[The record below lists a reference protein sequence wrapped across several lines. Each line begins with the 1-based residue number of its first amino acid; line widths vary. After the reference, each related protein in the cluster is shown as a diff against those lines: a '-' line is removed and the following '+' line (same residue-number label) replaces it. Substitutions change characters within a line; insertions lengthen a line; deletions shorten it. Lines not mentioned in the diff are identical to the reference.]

1 MSDIILGITG
11 SRDFSLEGE
20 KLIQEVIQDYCTNP
34 DVKSIIFGGARGADT
49 VALRAALNSRKD
61 YIPKL
66 IVALPVNVAYQPKDT
81 HIITTQADE
90 VIEMSLV
97 GKSMY
102 RIRNQYIVD
111 NCTQLV
117 AFWNRDEASGTAQ
130 TIRLA
135 KAQKKLVEVYSL

>member
-20 KLIQEVIQDYCTNP
+20 KLIQEVIASYCTDP
-34 DVKSIIFGGARGADT
+34 SVEAIIFGGARGSDT

-61 YIPKL
+61 YTPKL
-66 IVALPVNVAYQPKDT
+66 IVALPVNLAYQPKDT
-81 HIITTQADE
+81 QIITSQADE
-90 VIEMSLV
+90 LVEMSLT
-97 GKSMY
+97 GKDMY
-102 RIRNQYIVD
+102 RVRNQYIVN

-117 AFWNRDEASGTAQ
+117 AFWNGDEKSGTAQ

-135 KAQKKLVEVYSL
+135 KSDKKLVEVYFV